1 MKNLFENT
9 KTAFLLKN
17 NRQLLRAYLLF
28 SILKYRFLVKVLS
41 SIALFFSRFR
51 SPFNPLIKISLFD
64 HFCGGTTLKSCWK
77 KIEEMKSQN
86 VHSILDFSVEA
97 HQTEK
102 HFEDSVKKKL
112 LLINAIKNKKAIPFS
127 VFKPTC
133 LGRYDLFKKKSD
145 NIKFTPKEL
154 IEWNKI
160 IDRFDRV
167 CNESVKQNIRVLIDA
182 EEKEVQGAIDQLA
195 LKMMEKYNH
204 TDVFVY
210 NTVQMYRHD
219 RLFYLKNLI
228 KQKTENFILGIK
240 LVRGAYM
247 EKERVIAKKNNT
259 QSPICKNKKE
269 TDNNYDLAID
279 FLFDN
284 LNKVNVFIATHNEKS
299 TLKVLE
305 LMKIYK
311 LENTDKRIWFG
322 QLYGMSDQITFNLA
336 KKEYNVAKIVPFGPI
351 NNLIPYLIRRAQEN
365 SSVVG
370 QSNRELL
377 LIKVERKRRKENNA

>member
-1 MKNLFENT
+1 M
-9 KTAFLLKN
+9 
-17 NRQLLRAYLLF
+17 LF
-28 SILKYRFLVKVLS
+28 SILKFRFLVKVLS

-64 HFCGGTTLKSCWK
+64 HFCGGTTLKSCWN
-77 KIEEMKSQN
+77 KIEEMKSYN

-112 LLINAIKNKKAIPFS
+112 LLINAIKNKDAIPFS

-133 LGRYDLFKKKSD
+133 LGKYDLFKKKSD
-145 NIKFTPKEL
+145 NLKLSPTEL

-160 IDRFDRV
+160 INRFDRV
-167 CNESVKQNIRVLIDA
+167 CAESVKQNVRVLIDA
-182 EEKEVQGAIDQLA
+182 EEKEVQDAIDELA
-195 LKMMEKYNH
+195 LKMMERYNH
-204 TDVFVY
+204 RDGFVY

-219 RLFYLKNLI
+219 RLIYLKNLI
-228 KQKTENFILGIK
+228 KQKKENFILGIK

-247 EKERVIAKKNNT
+247 EKERSIAKKNKT

-279 FLFDN
+279 FLFEN
-284 LNKVNVFIATHNEKS
+284 LNKINFFIATHNEKS
-299 TLKVLE
+299 TLKVLR
-305 LMKIYK
+305 LMKEFK
-311 LENTDKRIWFG
+311 LEKSNNKIWFG

-336 KKEYNVAKIVPFGPI
+336 KKGYNVAKIVPFGPI

-377 LIKVERKRRKENNA
+377 LIKAERKRRKENNA